1 MTNTSPIAETRHT
14 IADVERDTGL
24 SKDTLR
30 VWERRYGF
38 PTPARDAL
46 GERQY
51 DDEQLVRLRHVRRL
65 LDVGHRP
72 SQVVALPLAQLLQ
85 MQSGRCE
92 QAPALPAGPSPV
104 RSLRQGL
111 PSEVK
116 PSPVADWM
124 TLLRAHHAPQLRQ
137 SMQQYL
143 LNHGLAAL
151 IRDGIAPMNQ
161 QVGQA
166 WLDGQLAVFEE
177 HLYTEVVQALLR
189 AAMAQVSASQS
200 AQSPRIVLTTVPG
213 EPHALGL
220 LMAECFMVLEA
231 CDTVALGVQTPLP
244 DIVAAVDAYQAD
256 VLALSFSALQNP
268 RDVRAALAQLRE
280 RLPDRVEIWVGGQSP
295 ALQRR
300 PRSAAAP
307 QRTSRTDT
315 LDSPPSPPFW
325 PMGQLSDIRSTVAR
339 WRAQARASHATVTCI
354 RP

>member
-1 MTNTSPIAETRHT
+1 MTNTSPVAEIRHT

-92 QAPALPAGPSPV
+92 QAPALPAGASPV
-104 RSLRQGL
+104 RALRQGL
-111 PSEVK
+111 PEVR

-124 TLLRAHHAPQLRQ
+124 ALLRAHQAPQLRQ

-151 IRDGIAPMNQ
+151 IRDGVAPMNQ

-200 AQSPRIVLTTVPG
+200 AQPPRVVLTTVPG

-244 DIVAAVDAYQAD
+244 DIVAAVDAYQAN

-280 RLPDRVEIWVGGQSP
+280 RLPDTVEIWAGGQSP

-300 PRSAAAP
+300 LRSP
-307 QRTSRTDT
+307 TLSSRTGRIDT
-315 LDSPPSPPFW
+315 LGSPPSPPFW

-339 WRAQARASHATVTCI
+339 WRAQARAAHPTGVRV